1 MSSNEAKKVGVK
13 AFRNRGIIFAIL
25 AIILIVAGSI
35 WIAKPFNDFLKRQ
48 TWKQTEGQIYGFE
61 KKIINEKTGEYRYS
75 AVIDFSVKENETIE
89 LHSELKNEEPVRGE
103 KVKVF
108 YDEKDP
114 NSAVEGDFEIIKIV
128 APSGL
133 LIVGIISAV
142 LVMISFER
150 MKKAKKMQN
159 QANTSAFVQN
169 FIPQNNQ
176 ENK

>member
-1 MSSNEAKKVGVK
+1 M
-13 AFRNRGIIFAIL
+13 
-25 AIILIVAGSI
+25 
-35 WIAKPFNDFLKRQ
+35 
-48 TWKQTEGQIYGFE
+48 
-61 KKIINEKTGEYRYS
+61 
-75 AVIDFSVKENETIE
+75 DFSVKENETIE
-89 LHSELKNEEPVRGE
+89 FRSELKNEKPVIGE

>member
-25 AIILIVAGSI
+25 AIVLIIAGSI

-114 NSAVEGDFEIIKIV
+114 NSAVEGDFEITKIV

-133 LIVGIISAV
+133 LIIGILSAV
-142 LVMISFER
+142 LAMISFER

-159 QANTSAFVQN
+159 QASTSAFVQN
-169 FIPQNNQ
+169 FITQNNQ
-176 ENK
+176 ESK

>member
-1 MSSNEAKKVGVK
+1 MSSNEVKKVGVK

-25 AIILIVAGSI
+25 AIVLIITGSI

-48 TWKQTEGQIYGFE
+48 TWKQTKGQIYGFE
-61 KKIINEKTGEYRYS
+61 KKIINEKTGEHKYT
-75 AVIDFSVKENETIE
+75 AVVDFSVKENETIE
-89 LHSELKNEEPVRGE
+89 FRSELKNEKPVIGE

>member
-1 MSSNEAKKVGVK
+1 MSSNETKKVGVK

-25 AIILIVAGSI
+25 AIVLIIAGSI

-89 LHSELKNEEPVRGE
+89 FRSELKNEKPVIGV

-142 LVMISFER
+142 LAMI
-150 MKKAKKMQN
+150 
-159 QANTSAFVQN
+159 
-169 FIPQNNQ
+169 
-176 ENK
+176 

>member
-25 AIILIVAGSI
+25 AIVLIIAGSI

-61 KKIINEKTGEYRYS
+61 KKIINEKTGEYKYS

-128 APSGL
+128 VPSGL

-142 LVMISFER
+142 LAMISFER

>member
-1 MSSNEAKKVGVK
+1 MSSNEVKKVGVK
-13 AFRNRGIIFAIL
+13 AFRNRGIIFVIL
-25 AIILIVAGSI
+25 AIVLIVAGSI

-48 TWKQTEGQIYGFE
+48 TWKQTEGRIYGFE
-61 KKIINEKTGEYRYS
+61 KKIINEKTGEYKYS

-89 LHSELKNEEPVRGE
+89 FRSELKNEKPVIGE

-142 LVMISFER
+142 LAMISFER

-159 QANTSAFVQN
+159 QVNTSAFVQN

>member
-1 MSSNEAKKVGVK
+1 MSSNEVKKVGVK
-13 AFRNRGIIFAIL
+13 AFRNRGIIFTIL

-61 KKIINEKTGEYRYS
+61 KKIINEKTGEYKYS

-114 NSAVEGDFEIIKIV
+114 NSAVEGNFEITKIV

-133 LIVGIISAV
+133 LIIGIISAV
-142 LVMISFER
+142 LAMISFER

-159 QANTSAFVQN
+159 QASASAFVQN

>member
-25 AIILIVAGSI
+25 AIVLIIAGSI

-108 YDEKDP
+108 YNEKDP
-114 NSAVEGDFEIIKIV
+114 NSAVEGDFEITKIV

-133 LIVGIISAV
+133 LIIGILSAV
-142 LVMISFER
+142 LAMISFER

-159 QANTSAFVQN
+159 RANTSAFVQN

>member
-61 KKIINEKTGEYRYS
+61 KKIINEKTGEYKYS

-114 NSAVEGDFEIIKIV
+114 NSAVEGNFEITKIV

-133 LIVGIISAV
+133 LIIGIISAV
-142 LVMISFER
+142 LAMISFER

-159 QANTSAFVQN
+159 QASTSAFVQN

-176 ENK
+176 ESK

>member
-1 MSSNEAKKVGVK
+1 MSSNEVKKVGVK
-13 AFRNRGIIFAIL
+13 AFRNRGIIFVIL
-25 AIILIVAGSI
+25 AIVLIVAGSI

-61 KKIINEKTGEYRYS
+61 KKIINEKTGEYKYS

-89 LHSELKNEEPVRGE
+89 FRSELKNEEPVRGE

-114 NSAVEGDFEIIKIV
+114 NSAVEGDFEITKIV

-133 LIVGIISAV
+133 LIIGILSAV
-142 LVMISFER
+142 LAMISFER
-150 MKKAKKMQN
+150 MKKAKKTQN

-176 ENK
+176 ESK

>member
-1 MSSNEAKKVGVK
+1 MSSNEVKKVGVK
-13 AFRNRGIIFAIL
+13 AFRNRGIIFVIL
-25 AIILIVAGSI
+25 AIVLIVAGSI

-48 TWKQTEGQIYGFE
+48 TCKQTEGQIYGFE
-61 KKIINEKTGEYRYS
+61 KKIINEKTGEYKYS

-89 LHSELKNEEPVRGE
+89 FRSELKNEEPVIGE

-114 NSAVEGDFEIIKIV
+114 NSAVEGDFEITKIV

-133 LIVGIISAV
+133 LIIGILSAV
-142 LVMISFER
+142 LAMISFER

-176 ENK
+176 ESK

>member
-1 MSSNEAKKVGVK
+1 MSSNEVKKVGVK
-13 AFRNRGIIFAIL
+13 AFRNRGIIFVIL
-25 AIILIVAGSI
+25 AIVLIVAGSI

-61 KKIINEKTGEYRYS
+61 KKIINEKTGEYKYS

-89 LHSELKNEEPVRGE
+89 FRSELKNEKPVIGE

-142 LVMISFER
+142 LAMISFER

-159 QANTSAFVQN
+159 QVNTSAFVQN

>member
-114 NSAVEGDFEIIKIV
+114 NSAVEGDFEITKIV

-142 LVMISFER
+142 LAMISFER

-159 QANTSAFVQN
+159 QVNTSAFVQN

>member
-61 KKIINEKTGEYRYS
+61 KKIINEKTGEYKYS

-89 LHSELKNEEPVRGE
+89 LYSELKNKEPARGE

-114 NSAVEGDFEIIKIV
+114 NSAVEGDFEITKIV
-128 APSGL
+128 VPSGL
-133 LIVGIISAV
+133 LVVGIVSAV
-142 LVMISFER
+142 LAMISFER

-169 FIPQNNQ
+169 FITQNNQ

>member
-1 MSSNEAKKVGVK
+1 M
-13 AFRNRGIIFAIL
+13 
-25 AIILIVAGSI
+25 
-35 WIAKPFNDFLKRQ
+35 
-48 TWKQTEGQIYGFE
+48 
-61 KKIINEKTGEYRYS
+61 
-75 AVIDFSVKENETIE
+75 KENETIE
-89 LHSELKNEEPVRGE
+89 FHSELKNKKPVIGE

-114 NSAVEGDFEIIKIV
+114 NSAVEGDFEITKIV

-142 LVMISFER
+142 LAMISFER

-159 QANTSAFVQN
+159 QASTSAFVQN

>member
-1 MSSNEAKKVGVK
+1 MSSNEVKKVGVK
-13 AFRNRGIIFAIL
+13 AFRNRGIIFVIL
-25 AIILIVAGSI
+25 AIVLIVAGSI

-61 KKIINEKTGEYRYS
+61 KKIINEKTGEHKYT
-75 AVIDFSVKENETIE
+75 AVVDFSVKENETIE
-89 LHSELKNEEPVRGE
+89 FRSELKNEKPVIGE

-114 NSAVEGDFEIIKIV
+114 NSAIEGDFEIAKIV

-133 LIVGIISAV
+133 LIIGIISAV
-142 LVMISFER
+142 LAMISFER

-176 ENK
+176 ESK

>member
-1 MSSNEAKKVGVK
+1 M
-13 AFRNRGIIFAIL
+13 
-25 AIILIVAGSI
+25 
-35 WIAKPFNDFLKRQ
+35 
-48 TWKQTEGQIYGFE
+48 
-61 KKIINEKTGEYRYS
+61 
-75 AVIDFSVKENETIE
+75 KENETIE

-114 NSAVEGDFEIIKIV
+114 NSAVEGNFEITKIV

-133 LIVGIISAV
+133 LIIGIISAV
-142 LVMISFER
+142 LAMISFER

-159 QANTSAFVQN
+159 QASTSAFVQN

-176 ENK
+176 ESK

>member
-1 MSSNEAKKVGVK
+1 MSSNEVKKVGVK
-13 AFRNRGIIFAIL
+13 SFRNRGIIFAIL

-61 KKIINEKTGEYRYS
+61 KKIINEKTGEHKYT
-75 AVIDFSVKENETIE
+75 AVVDFSVKENEIIE
-89 LHSELKNEEPVRGE
+89 FRSELKNEKPVIGE

-142 LVMISFER
+142 LAMISFER

>member
-1 MSSNEAKKVGVK
+1 MSSNEVKKVGVK
-13 AFRNRGIIFAIL
+13 AFRNRGIIFTIL

-35 WIAKPFNDFLKRQ
+35 WIAKHFNDFLKRQ

-61 KKIINEKTGEYRYS
+61 KKIINEKTGEYKYS

-114 NSAVEGDFEIIKIV
+114 NSAVEGNFEITKIV

-133 LIVGIISAV
+133 LIIGIISAV
-142 LVMISFER
+142 LAMISFER

-159 QANTSAFVQN
+159 QASTSAFVQN

-176 ENK
+176 ESK

>member
-1 MSSNEAKKVGVK
+1 MSSNEVKKVGVK
-13 AFRNRGIIFAIL
+13 AFRNRGIIFTIL

-61 KKIINEKTGEYRYS
+61 KKIINEKTGEYKYS

-114 NSAVEGDFEIIKIV
+114 NSAVEGNFEITKIV

-133 LIVGIISAV
+133 LIIGIISAV
-142 LVMISFER
+142 LAMISFER

-159 QANTSAFVQN
+159 QASTSAFVQN

-176 ENK
+176 ESK

>member
-25 AIILIVAGSI
+25 AIVLIIAGSI

-114 NSAVEGDFEIIKIV
+114 NSAVEGDFEITKIV

-133 LIVGIISAV
+133 LIIGILSAV
-142 LVMISFER
+142 LAMISFER

-169 FIPQNNQ
+169 FILQNNQ
-176 ENK
+176 ESK

>member
-25 AIILIVAGSI
+25 AIVLIIAGSI

-108 YDEKDP
+108 YNEKDP
-114 NSAVEGDFEIIKIV
+114 NSAVEGDFEITKIV

-133 LIVGIISAV
+133 LIIGILSAV
-142 LVMISFER
+142 LAMISFER

-159 QANTSAFVQN
+159 QASTSAFVQN

-176 ENK
+176 ESK

>member
-25 AIILIVAGSI
+25 AIVLIIAGSI

-61 KKIINEKTGEYRYS
+61 KKIINEKTEYKYT
-75 AVIDFSVKENETIE
+75 AIVDFSMKENETIE
-89 LHSELKNEEPVRGE
+89 FHSELKNEKPVIGE

-114 NSAVEGDFEIIKIV
+114 NSAVEGDFEITKIV

-142 LVMISFER
+142 LAMISFER

>member
-25 AIILIVAGSI
+25 AIVLIIAGSI

-48 TWKQTEGQIYGFE
+48 TWKQIEGNISGFNKE
-61 KKIINEKTGEYRYS
+61 LVSQNSSEYKYIA
-75 AVIDFSVKENETIE
+75 AVDFSLKENETIE
-89 LHSELKNEEPVRGE
+89 FHSEPKNEKPVIGE

-114 NSAVEGDFEIIKIV
+114 NSAVEGDFEIAKIV

-133 LIVGIISAV
+133 LIIGIISAV
-142 LVMISFER
+142 LAMISFER
-150 MKKAKKMQN
+150 IKKAKKMQN

-176 ENK
+176 ESK

>member
-1 MSSNEAKKVGVK
+1 MNSNEDKKVGVK

-25 AIILIVAGSI
+25 AVVLIIAGSI

-114 NSAVEGDFEIIKIV
+114 NSAVEGDFEITKIV

-133 LIVGIISAV
+133 LIVGILSAV
-142 LVMISFER
+142 LSMISFER

-159 QANTSAFVQN
+159 QASTSAFVQN

-176 ENK
+176 ESK

>member
-25 AIILIVAGSI
+25 AIVLIVAGSI

-89 LHSELKNEEPVRGE
+89 LHSEPKNEKPVIGE

-114 NSAVEGDFEIIKIV
+114 NSAVEGDFEIAKIV

-133 LIVGIISAV
+133 LIIGIISAV
-142 LVMISFER
+142 LAMISFER

-176 ENK
+176 ESK

>member
-1 MSSNEAKKVGVK
+1 MSSNEVKKVGVK

-25 AIILIVAGSI
+25 AIVLIIAGSI

-61 KKIINEKTGEYRYS
+61 KKIINEKTGEYT

-89 LHSELKNEEPVRGE
+89 FHSELKNEEPVRGE

-142 LVMISFER
+142 LAMISFER

-159 QANTSAFVQN
+159 RANTSAFVQN

>member
-1 MSSNEAKKVGVK
+1 MSSNEVKKVGVK

-61 KKIINEKTGEYRYS
+61 KKIINEKTGEYKYS

-114 NSAVEGDFEIIKIV
+114 NSAVEGNFEITKIV

-133 LIVGIISAV
+133 LIIGIISAV
-142 LVMISFER
+142 LAMISFER

-159 QANTSAFVQN
+159 QASTSAFVQN

-176 ENK
+176 ESK

>member
-1 MSSNEAKKVGVK
+1 MSSNEVKKVGVK
-13 AFRNRGIIFAIL
+13 AFRNRGIIFTIL

-61 KKIINEKTGEYRYS
+61 KKIINEKTGEYKYS

-114 NSAVEGDFEIIKIV
+114 NSAVEGNFEITKIV

-133 LIVGIISAV
+133 LIIGIISAV
-142 LVMISFER
+142 LAMISFER

-159 QANTSAFVQN
+159 QASTSAFVQN

>member
-1 MSSNEAKKVGVK
+1 MSSNEDKKVGVK

-25 AIILIVAGSI
+25 AVVLIIAGSI

-61 KKIINEKTGEYRYS
+61 KKIINEKTGEYKYS

-89 LHSELKNEEPVRGE
+89 FHSELKNEKPVIGE

-114 NSAVEGDFEIIKIV
+114 NSAVEGDFEITKIV
-128 APSGL
+128 APSVL
-133 LIVGIISAV
+133 LIVGIISVILA
-142 LVMISFER
+142 MINLER

-159 QANTSAFVQN
+159 QASSSAFVQN

>member
-13 AFRNRGIIFAIL
+13 AFRNRGIIFTIL
-25 AIILIVAGSI
+25 AIILIIAGSI

-61 KKIINEKTGEYRYS
+61 KKIINEKTGEYKYS

-89 LHSELKNEEPVRGE
+89 FHSELKNEEPVRGE

-114 NSAVEGDFEIIKIV
+114 NSAVDGDFEITKMI

-133 LIVGIISAV
+133 LIIGIISAV
-142 LVMISFER
+142 LAMISFER

-159 QANTSAFVQN
+159 RASTSAFVQN

>member
-1 MSSNEAKKVGVK
+1 MSSNEVKKVGVK
-13 AFRNRGIIFAIL
+13 AFRNRGIIFTIL

-61 KKIINEKTGEYRYS
+61 KKIINEKTGEYKYS

-114 NSAVEGDFEIIKIV
+114 NSAVEGDFEITKIV

-142 LVMISFER
+142 LAMISFER

-159 QANTSAFVQN
+159 QASTSAFVQN

>member
-1 MSSNEAKKVGVK
+1 MSSNEVKKVGVK
-13 AFRNRGIIFAIL
+13 AFRNRGIIFVIL
-25 AIILIVAGSI
+25 AIVLIVAGSI

-61 KKIINEKTGEYRYS
+61 KKIINEKTGEYKYS

-89 LHSELKNEEPVRGE
+89 FRSELKNEEPVRGE

-114 NSAVEGDFEIIKIV
+114 NSAVEGDFEITKIV

-133 LIVGIISAV
+133 LIIGILSAV
-142 LVMISFER
+142 LAMISFER

-176 ENK
+176 ESK

>member
-1 MSSNEAKKVGVK
+1 MSSNEVKKVGVK

-35 WIAKPFNDFLKRQ
+35 WIVKPFNDFLKRQ
-48 TWKQTEGQIYGFE
+48 NWKQTEGQIYGFE
-61 KKIINEKTGEYRYS
+61 KKIINEKTGEHKYA
-75 AVIDFSVKENETIE
+75 AVVDFSAKENETIE
-89 LHSELKNEEPVRGE
+89 FHSELKNEKPVIGE

-114 NSAVEGDFEIIKIV
+114 NSAVEGDFEIAKIV

-142 LVMISFER
+142 LAMISFER
-150 MKKAKKMQN
+150 MKKAKNMQN

-169 FIPQNNQ
+169 FTPQNNQ
-176 ENK
+176 ESK